1 MLALELAIVFCLILL
16 NGFFA
21 MSELAVVSARK
32 PRLKTMAD
40 ARHRGAAAALR
51 LIENPGRFLS
61 SVQIGITLI
70 GVLAGAFSGATLA
83 GHLAT
88 ALRGQGISPGLADTV
103 SVVVVVAGVTYL
115 SLIVGELVP
124 KQVALRDP
132 ERIAAL
138 VARPMS
144 LLGRVAAPAVWLLE
158 ISSQAAL
165 RLLGVAGQPE
175 QRVTEEEI
183 RQLIAEAESA
193 GVVEPEERRM
203 MTSVMRLADR
213 SVRSVMTPRHEV
225 EWLDLTQGEG
235 ILRAKLLASRH
246 SRLPVGEGSID
257 ELRGI
262 VVVRDAL
269 ARAVTTGQLD
279 IAAALQPPTVVHDGM
294 DALDAMGS
302 LQRSPTDMA
311 IVVDEYGSLE
321 GVLTTTDLL
330 HAITGAL
337 GLQVGET
344 GPDALQ
350 REDGSWLLDGMKDVE
365 EVAEI
370 LRLPLPGRRDYHTM
384 AGFMLDRLRRIPK
397 LGDAVEAGGWRLEV
411 VDMDGRRIDKVLAQP
426 LPIRP
431 GGYRPPA

>member
-1 MLALELAIVFCLILL
+1 MPALELVIVLCLILL

-32 PRLKTMAD
+32 PRLKAMAD
-40 ARHRGAAAALR
+40 ARQRGAEAALA

-83 GHLAT
+83 GHLAVE
-88 ALRGQGISPGLADTV
+88 LRRLGIGPGLADTV
-103 SVVVVVAGVTYL
+103 AVVVVVAAVTYL

-124 KQVALRDP
+124 KQVALRNP

-138 VARPMS
+138 VARPMG
-144 LLGRVAAPAVWLLE
+144 LLGRIAAPAVWLLE
-158 ISSQAAL
+158 VSSRFVL
-165 RLLGVAGQPE
+165 RLLGMGEQPE

-193 GVVEPEERRM
+193 GVVEPMERRM

-213 SVRSVMTPRHEV
+213 SVRSLMTPRHEV
-225 EWLDLTQGEG
+225 EWLDLALDEAS
-235 ILRAKLLASRH
+235 LRSRLLSCRH
-246 SRLPVGEGSID
+246 SRLPAGEGGID

-262 VVVRDAL
+262 VVVREAL
-269 ARAVTTGQLD
+269 VRTLTTGRLD
-279 IAAALQPPTVVHDGM
+279 VMAALRPPTVVHDGM
-294 DALDAMGS
+294 DALDALDS
-302 LQRSPTDMA
+302 LKQSPTDMA
-311 IVVDEYGSLE
+311 IVVDEYGTFE

-337 GLQVGET
+337 GLQIGET
-344 GPDALQ
+344 EPDALQ
-350 REDGSWLLDGMKDVE
+350 REDGSWLLDGMKPVE
-365 EVAEI
+365 EVADL
-370 LRLPLPGRRDYHTM
+370 LRLPLPARRDYHTV
-384 AGFMLDRLRRIPK
+384 AGFMLDRLRRIPQ
-397 LGDAVEAGGWRLEV
+397 LGDAIEAGGWRLEV

-426 LPIRP
+426 RPVRP
-431 GGYRPPA
+431 GSYRP

>member
-1 MLALELAIVFCLILL
+1 MLVLELAIVLCLIVL

-21 MSELAVVSARK
+21 MSELAVVSSRK
-32 PRLKTMAD
+32 PRLRTMAE
-40 ARHRGAAAALR
+40 AGQRGAQAALR

-83 GHLAT
+83 GHLAVE
-88 ALRGQGISPGLADTV
+88 LRARGMSAGLADTV
-103 SVVVVVAGVTYL
+103 SVVVVVAAVTYL

-124 KQVALRDP
+124 KQMALRNP
-132 ERIAAL
+132 ERIAAR
-138 VARPMS
+138 VARPMT
-144 LLGRVAAPAVWLLE
+144 LLGWIASPAVWLLE
-158 ISSQAAL
+158 VSSRLAL
-165 RLLGVAGQPE
+165 KLLGVGEQPE

-193 GVVEPEERRM
+193 GVVEPAERRM
-203 MTSVMRLADR
+203 IGSVMRLGDR

-225 EWLDLTQGEG
+225 EWLDLAQGEAS
-235 ILRAKLLASRH
+235 LKERLLSGRH

-262 VVVRDAL
+262 VVVRDVL
-269 ARAVTTGQLD
+269 AQVLNAGRLD
-279 IAAALQPPTVVHDGM
+279 LAAAIRPATVVHDGM
-294 DALDAMGS
+294 DALGAMES
-302 LQRSPTDMA
+302 LKNAHTDMA
-311 IVVDEYGSLE
+311 VVVDEYGTFE
-321 GVLTTTDLL
+321 GILTTTDLL

-337 GLQVGET
+337 GLHIGET
-344 GPDALQ
+344 EPDALE
-350 REDGSWLLDGMKDVE
+350 REDGSWLLDGMKAVDE
-365 EVAEI
+365 AADI
-370 LRLPLPGRRDYHTM
+370 LRLPLPARRDYHTV

-426 LPIRP
+426 LPVRP
-431 GGYRPPA
+431 RAYRS